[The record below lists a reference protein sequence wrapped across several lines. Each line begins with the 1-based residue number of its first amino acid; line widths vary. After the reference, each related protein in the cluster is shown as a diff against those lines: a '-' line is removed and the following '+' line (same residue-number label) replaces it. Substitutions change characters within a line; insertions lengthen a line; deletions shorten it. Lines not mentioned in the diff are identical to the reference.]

1 MSNMAQ
7 VRKKKIAV
15 VQCQGGC
22 RPRRRRLEKAAAA
35 KCLKQN
41 REQSPADG
49 DVWGEEAV
57 QKSAGYRRFI

>member
-1 MSNMAQ
+1 MAQ

-22 RPRRRRLEKAAAA
+22 RPRSSETGKGSCSKMSETEPRAEF
-35 KCLKQN
+35 
-41 REQSPADG
+41 PADG